1 MSVKMAQK
9 WLAYYAN
16 LTDKG
21 VVLSEDRM
29 EMLSGGNVYGGGP
42 VRVVVAET
50 GRPVEIDERCVPVIA
65 PMLREYAVS
74 DALVCEDYWVWRD
87 EAAKLCRLVSLAC
100 PMGEPAYAA
109 SRDLYLCDNDE
120 IRVCRRLEPGEEIL
134 VPKDT
139 VTRCSPGFIVR
150 KRAPP
155 LHEEASDA

>member
-1 MSVKMAQK
+1 MAQPD
-9 WLAYYAN
+9 WWVYYAN

-21 VVLSEDRM
+21 VVWSEVR
-29 EMLSGGNVYGGGP
+29 GNERSNSIDGEFLF
-42 VRVVVAET
+42 RVVRREP
-50 GRPVEIDERCVPVIA
+50 GRAAVLDARWVPVIA

-74 DALVCEDYWVWRD
+74 DALVCEDYCVWRD
-87 EAAKLCRLVSLAC
+87 EAATLCRLVSLAC

-155 LHEEASDA
+155 LHVEAVADA